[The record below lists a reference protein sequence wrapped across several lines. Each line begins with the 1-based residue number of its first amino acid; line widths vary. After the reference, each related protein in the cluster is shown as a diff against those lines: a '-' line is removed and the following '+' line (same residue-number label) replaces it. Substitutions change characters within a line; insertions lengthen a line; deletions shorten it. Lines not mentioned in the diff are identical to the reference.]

1 MARGM
6 VEVELVGDEPPG
18 AGPPPEPVGERL
30 RRPLAPAVRGAR
42 RAVGFVVPRAVRAW
56 RRPAV
61 RWIALGVV
69 AALVAVPVVN
79 ASRERTLLAALARIP
94 GVLRPLH
101 PGMTARYVVDAED
114 AMALTSGALVGG
126 TVVSSL
132 VGEGA
137 AVAPGGT
144 PPVVGIDAAT
154 GERRWSTTVRPV
166 NPGGVVEATPMCG
179 AADDL
184 AVCVAQETVAGRHPT
199 SLWVLD
205 PSDGRVLRCA
215 TLGEHGSAVVS
226 GGQLVVARQVDG
238 PDRAPASGPW
248 AVTWQVTGQDAATG
262 DVRWTWTSP
271 RVDVVAVAE
280 EQNLDHDPSDYAS
293 WLYAPQ
299 RSLLPGDD
307 AALSV
312 GDDTWVLSPDGA
324 VRTHLAG
331 AGGWTV
337 WETRGAVVRE
347 PAPTDVDNGA
357 QGRLELLL
365 ADGTWQPVDG
375 EEMWT
380 VVDDGSAPGVVFLV
394 SGDPDASS
402 ATVTAVDSGTGASLW
417 SAPVPATRYALSGM
431 VLGGRLYVAAQVLGA
446 AGENRVTAYDATTG
460 AVAWTRQGPGA
471 GLLATD
477 GTVLLA
483 PGPDGS
489 ANTVQAYALDD
500 GRPLWQDDLRDAVY
514 PAGVTPGNLSGVAAL
529 QTVPYLGAVRWN
541 GSITVLG

>member
-1 MARGM
+1 M

-18 AGPPPEPVGERL
+18 AGPPPEPVVERL
-30 RRPLAPAVRGAR
+30 RRALAPAVRGAR
-42 RAVGFVVPRAVRAW
+42 RATGFVVPRAVRAW

-79 ASRERTLLAALARIP
+79 ASRERTRLAALARIP
-94 GVLRPLH
+94 GILRPLH
-101 PGMTARYVVDAED
+101 PGMTARYVLGAED
-114 AMALTSGALVGG
+114 AGALILGTLVGG
-126 TVVSSL
+126 TLVSSP
-132 VGEGA
+132 VTQGTA
-137 AVAPGGT
+137 TAPGGA
-144 PPVVGIDAAT
+144 PPLVGIDPAT
-154 GERRWSTTVRPV
+154 GERRWSTTVPPV
-166 NPGGVVEATPMCG
+166 DPAGVVEAAPACG

-205 PSDGRVLRCA
+205 PSDGRVLRSA
-215 TLGEHGSAVVS
+215 TVGEHGSALVA

-262 DVRWTWTSP
+262 AVRWTWTSP
-271 RVDVVAVAE
+271 PVGVVAVAE
-280 EQNLDHDPSDYAS
+280 EQNLDHDPADYAW
-293 WLYAPQ
+293 WLYAPR
-299 RSLLPGDD
+299 RSLLPGD
-307 AALSV
+307 AAVLSV
-312 GDDTWVLSPDGA
+312 GDDRWVLSADGA

-337 WETRGAVVRE
+337 WEARGAVVRE

-357 QGRLELLL
+357 QGPLEMLL
-365 ADGTWQPVDG
+365 ADGRWQPVDG
-375 EEMWT
+375 EEMWA

-394 SGDPDASS
+394 SGDEVTSS
-402 ATVTAVDSGTGASLW
+402 ATLTAVDSGTGAVLW
-417 SAPVPATRYALSGM
+417 SAPVPATMYAVNGM
-431 VLGGRLYVAAQVLGA
+431 VLGGRLYVAAQALNA

-489 ANTVQAYALDD
+489 PNSVQAYALDD

-514 PAGVTPGNLSGVAAL
+514 PAGVTPGNLSGVTAL
-529 QTVPYLGAVRWN
+529 QAVPYLGAVRVD